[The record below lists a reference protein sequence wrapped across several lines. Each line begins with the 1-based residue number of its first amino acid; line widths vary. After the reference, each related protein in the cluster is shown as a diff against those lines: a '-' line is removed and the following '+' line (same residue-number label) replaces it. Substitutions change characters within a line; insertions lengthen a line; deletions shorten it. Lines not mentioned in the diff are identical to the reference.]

1 MTALARRLRTGGL
14 APRRVRLTLPRLL
27 LYLLMVAFA
36 VYYLLPVYVLLATGF
51 KSFADVSIAHMW
63 EPPTSLYPSS
73 FLAAWAKLRGSFSN
87 SMSMVIPA
95 AVISAFVGS
104 LNGYIFSKWKFRGSD
119 LLFTLFLFGMFIPY
133 QSTLIPLVNV
143 MQRLLMVGN
152 SLLGWLPE
160 PLVGVWPGYG
170 RLSGLSLVHIIYGIP
185 ICTLIFRNYYASIP
199 TDLLESAKIDGAG
212 FLKIYRYILLP
223 LSAPGFVVVLI
234 WQFTSIWNEF
244 LFGLTITSNPIIRPM
259 TVALY
264 NLQGSQITE
273 WNTLMAGAFL
283 TALPTLVVYILLG
296 RYFMRGLLAG
306 SLKG

>member
-1 MTALARRLRTGGL
+1 MTALARRLRAHGVWPGSKRIGL
-14 APRRVRLTLPRLL
+14 GRLL
-27 LYLLMVAFA
+27 LYAAMIAFA

-51 KSFADVSIAHMW
+51 KSFATVSISHMW
-63 EPPTSLYPSS
+63 EPPRSLYPSS
-73 FLAAWAKLRGSFSN
+73 FIAAWGKLQGAFWN
-87 SMSMVIPA
+87 SMTMVVPA

-104 LNGYIFSKWKFRGSD
+104 INGYVFSKWKFRGSD
-119 LLFTLFLFGMFIPY
+119 VLFTLFLFGMFIPY
-133 QSTLIPLVNV
+133 QSVLIPLVNL
-143 MQRLLMVGN
+143 MQHLLAWGN
-152 SLLGWLPE
+152 TLLGWLPQ
-160 PLVGVWPGYG
+160 PLPGVWPGYG

-185 ICTLIFRNYYASIP
+185 ITTLIFRNYYASIP
-199 TDLLESAKIDGAG
+199 TDLVESAKIDGAG
-212 FLKIYRYILLP
+212 FLKIYRYVMLP

-244 LFGLTITSNPIIRPM
+244 LFGLTITSNPLIRPM

-283 TALPTLVVYILLG
+283 TALPTLLVYVFLG